1 MLAFE
6 SFLVSKGYLRFKTH
20 RTLPLFVPEPIWHE
34 FSTMGNIKYFYFH
47 ESDQAIN
54 LINDKVPLS
63 DSKWYIA
70 KERQIQIGLHERHK
84 PATLIYPR
92 PRIIA
97 KRTNEKGDII
107 YSNQMADDNMNRVL
121 AQFSF
126 EEILEALYNREKIF
140 AL

>member
-1 MLAFE
+1 M
-6 SFLVSKGYLRFKTH
+6 VSKGYLRFKIH
-20 RTLPLFVPEPIWHE
+20 RALPLFVPEPIWHE
-34 FSTMGNIKYFYFH
+34 FSTMGNIKYSYFH
-47 ESDQAIN
+47 ESDEAIN

-63 DSKWYIA
+63 YCEWHNA
-70 KERQIQIGLHERHK
+70 KERQIQIGLNERHK

-92 PRIIA
+92 PRIID

-140 AL
+140 DL

>member
-1 MLAFE
+1 M
-6 SFLVSKGYLRFKTH
+6 VSKGYLRFKIH
-20 RTLPLFVPEPIWHE
+20 RALPLFVPEPIWHE
-34 FSTMGNIKYFYFH
+34 FSTMGNIKYSYFH
-47 ESDQAIN
+47 ESDEAIN

-63 DSKWYIA
+63 YCEWHNA
-70 KERQIQIGLHERHK
+70 KERQIQIGLNERHK

-92 PRIIA
+92 PRIID

>member
-20 RTLPLFVPEPIWHE
+20 RALPLFVPEPIWHE
-34 FSTMGNIKYFYFH
+34 FSTMGNIKYSYFH
-47 ESDQAIN
+47 ESDEAIN

-63 DSKWYIA
+63 YCEWHNA
-70 KERQIQIGLHERHK
+70 KERQIQIGLNERHK

-92 PRIIA
+92 PRIID

>member
-6 SFLVSKGYLRFKTH
+6 SFLVSKGYLRFKIH
-20 RTLPLFVPEPIWHE
+20 RALPLFVPEPIWHE
-34 FSTMGNIKYFYFH
+34 FSTMGNIKYSYFH
-47 ESDQAIN
+47 ESDEAIN

-63 DSKWYIA
+63 YCEWHNA
-70 KERQIQIGLHERHK
+70 KERQIQIGLNERHK

>member
-6 SFLVSKGYLRFKTH
+6 SFLVSKGYLRFKIH
-20 RTLPLFVPEPIWHE
+20 RALPLFVPEPIWHE
-34 FSTMGNIKYFYFH
+34 FSTMGNIKYSYFH
-47 ESDQAIN
+47 ESDEAIN

-63 DSKWYIA
+63 YCEWHNA
-70 KERQIQIGLHERHK
+70 KERQIQIGLNERHK

-92 PRIIA
+92 PRIID

>member
-1 MLAFE
+1 M
-6 SFLVSKGYLRFKTH
+6 VSKGYLRFKIH
-20 RTLPLFVPEPIWHE
+20 RALPLFVPEPIWHE
-34 FSTMGNIKYFYFH
+34 FSTMGNIKYSYFH
-47 ESDQAIN
+47 ESDEAIN

-63 DSKWYIA
+63 YCEWHNA
-70 KERQIQIGLHERHK
+70 KERQIQIGLNERHK